1 MSDIELVTLFEGLRK
16 RDRKVLSEIYSQ
28 YYPLILGYVL
38 RNGGVESDAK
48 DIFQEAI
55 IVVYK
60 LAEDKN
66 FTITES
72 FGSFLMGIAKRI
84 LLKQI
89 RQSIVHEKFVD
100 QSEMDAYEDHPSEL
114 ELENEHELH
123 LIRKHIVNLGE
134 DCRKV
139 LMWSAEG
146 LKNKEIAKKMGYKS
160 EKVIRTKKYKCKDT
174 LIKMIKQDP
183 NFKASAP

>member
-1 MSDIELVTLFEGLRK
+1 MSDIELGTLLEGLRK
-16 RDRKVLSEIYSQ
+16 RDHKVLSKIYSQ
-28 YYPLILGYVL
+28 YYPLILSYVL
-38 RNGGVESDAK
+38 HNSGVESDAK

-60 LAEDKN
+60 LTESKE
-66 FTITES
+66 FTINEN

-84 LLKQI
+84 WLKQI
-89 RQSIVHEKFVD
+89 RQHTIHEKFVD
-100 QSEMDAYEDHPSEL
+100 QSEKNGFEEQPSEL
-114 ELENEHELH
+114 ELENEHELN

-146 LKNKEIAKKMGYKS
+146 VKNEEIAKRLGYKS
-160 EKVIRTKKYKCKDT
+160 EKVIRTKKYKCKEA

-183 NFKASAP
+183 NFKA